1 MKMKSNTTTKFVSEK
16 VRKER
21 KERKK
26 AKNKETRGGLSF
38 LCPVR
43 SCPSDPLVCPH
54 VGSWGREG
62 RKLGAEARAPRIRR
76 DFGFGG
82 LAGTQSGRMGWG
94 VDFRGSQPEG
104 AGTASVPFPGVP
116 F

>member
-1 MKMKSNTTTKFVSEK
+1 MKMKSNTTKKFFREK
-16 VRKER
+16 GRKEGKEQRTR
-21 KERKK
+21 KL
-26 AKNKETRGGLSF
+26 RGCLSF

-43 SCPSDPLVCPH
+43 PCPSDPLVFPH
-54 VGSWGREG
+54 VGSWGCEG

-82 LAGTQSGRMGWG
+82 LAGTQSGRMGRG

-104 AGTASVPFPGVP
+104 AGTASVPFPGGP
-116 F
+116 C